1 MSCIMLL
8 YGIMPQFGSQS
19 SSMGTFIKL
28 ELNIGYILWRDI
40 KYSWDDCLQP
50 VVSVWEQVAMYCPFI
65 FFGNSFCAM

>member
-8 YGIMPQFGSQS
+8 YGIMPQFWSQCFS
-19 SSMGTFIKL
+19 LGAFIKL

-40 KYSWDDCLQP
+40 KYSWDNCPQSA
-50 VVSVWEQVAMYCPFI
+50 VSLWEQVAMYCHLV